1 MAHIMSKNRC
11 LISKPKCF
19 NNRPILYHLLFIKFL
34 GTECFISLSITW
46 TDFTWIFKNNFIIL
60 IISVRMLWLNYFSE
74 IEWTLILEKLLSL
87 YLSFI
92 IMIMIAETN
101 CIKSK
106 NQCLT
111 FEQLQHLKDQD
122 MNGFTVLWN
131 RSLVCSLFIYN
142 NLLSEKILEPIFKT
156 LSILHKFSYY
166 LSAVST
172 FNTLHDMMK

>member
-1 MAHIMSKNRC
+1 M
-11 LISKPKCF
+11 
-19 NNRPILYHLLFIKFL
+19 YQLLFIKFF

-46 TDFTWIFKNNFIIL
+46 TDLTGIFKNNFIIL
-60 IISVRMLWLNYFSE
+60 IISVSMIWLNYFSE
-74 IEWTLILEKLLSL
+74 MEWALILEKLLSL

-92 IMIMIAETN
+92 IMIMSAETN

-142 NLLSEKILEPIFKT
+142 NLLSEIEPIFKT

-166 LSAVST
+166 ISAVFT